1 MLKGRRANAH
11 DHGQR
16 VLSLSAFLSPSSSL
30 ILGSCPSLFLLLRV
44 PFLPPFFR
52 SFSLFPIPLLFLHV
66 PHLVCFARD
75 FSWNLKFFVVR
86 SQSSLLGGRFFIPVY
101 ERFNFFLPSVSVCIY
116 RFSFFLSFRCPSD
129 CQSFYVSPSRF
140 SFGFITP
147 ELSSSLFASWK
158 FDSLAARVVCRVGRA
173 EGTRDSP
180 PGNVS

>member
-1 MLKGRRANAH
+1 MAKGCSLYLPFFPLLR
-11 DHGQR
+11 
-16 VLSLSAFLSPSSSL
+16 LSFSV
-30 ILGSCPSLFLLLRV
+30 LLLLSFSSYASRFC
-44 PFLPPFFR
+44 PLFFR

-101 ERFNFFLPSVSVCIY
+101 ERFNFFLPSVSVFIY

-129 CQSFYVSPSRF
+129 CQSLYVSPSRF